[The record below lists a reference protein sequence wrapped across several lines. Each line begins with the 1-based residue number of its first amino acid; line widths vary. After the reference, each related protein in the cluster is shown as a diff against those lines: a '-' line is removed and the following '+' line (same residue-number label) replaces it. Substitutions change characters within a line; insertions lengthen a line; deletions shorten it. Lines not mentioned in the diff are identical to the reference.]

1 MAEKKREERPKTNLK
16 ALTRVKTTPK
26 AARTIRPAAPPSVTK
41 PAAAV
46 ETPAN
51 KTLLNITNRSVIGGA
66 VGTPSSASKKP
77 VFDLKASLAKPLGYK
92 PHTGKLQEW
101 GKKVKNIIYHMLFGG
116 KNMKRGREKGKMYIK
131 KEERGKKR
139 VRKRKKGE
147 RKRKKGRKEERGNE
161 KRKMEVKG

>member
-1 MAEKKREERPKTNLK
+1 MAEKKREERPKINLK
-16 ALTRVKTTPK
+16 AFTRAKTTPK
-26 AARTIRPAAPPSVTK
+26 AARTIRPTAPPSVTK

-66 VGTPSSASKKP
+66 SGTPSSASKKP

-101 GKKVKNIIYHMLFGG
+101 GKKVKKYYIPYVILGEKYE
-116 KNMKRGREKGKMYIK
+116 RGRETGKMYKK
-131 KEERGKKR
+131 KEERGKKKKER
-139 VRKRKKGE
+139 GKKKEERKKGE
-147 RKRKKGRKEERGNE
+147 RKRKNGS
-161 KRKMEVKG
+161 KRIK